1 MSSRQKSPPEF
12 AHLVNLAEDLT
23 GTFVMWAS
31 DDYFAEKENLLR
43 PDAPVFLAEKFT
55 DKGKWMD
62 GWESQRKRT
71 DGHDTCIIRLGT
83 PGTVDGVVFDTT
95 HFRGNAP
102 THVLL
107 EGIVAAHTATS
118 EELLARD
125 DWHVIVPNTAVKPHT
140 ENIVSLPSSS
150 ARATHARLHIFP
162 DGGVARLRIFGSV
175 VADERLFLRPGVI
188 DLAAVESGGT
198 VVAVSDEFFGPP
210 SNLLLPGRGV
220 NMGDGW
226 ETARRRTPGS
236 DWCVIKL
243 ARRGVIERFELDT
256 AFFKGNAPQFVVVEA
271 IDEAAPSTE
280 RLRTL
285 GRWPVLVSK
294 TPLVQHKKHTLEP
307 ERPLAAT
314 HLRVH
319 IFPHGGV
326 NRLRAFGH
334 ATDTADHAIKLDRFN
349 RLPEAMAGEFLRSL
363 CGSSTWANQLIAQR
377 PFASTKAL
385 SSALESSWWGLSE
398 ADHLEAFAAHPPI
411 GATHAAASATTLS
424 ASWSSLEQ
432 AGMSSATQAASARL
446 SSLNAEYVAK
456 NGFIYIVCAS
466 GRSAGDLVA
475 VLESRVGNDRA
486 TELDNAARE
495 QLKITRLRLEKWLAT
510 PTTDTPTTTQTTQ
523 KVST

>member
-23 GTFVMWAS
+23 GTFVLWSS
-31 DDYFAEKENLLR
+31 DDYFAEKENLVR
-43 PDAPVFLAEKFT
+43 PDAPVFITDKYT

-71 DGHDTCIIRLGT
+71 DGHDTCIVRLGT
-83 PGTVDGVVFDTT
+83 PGTVAGVVFDTT

-107 EGIVAAHTATS
+107 EGIVAPHTATS
-118 EELLARD
+118 DELLARD
-125 DWHVIVPNTAVKPHT
+125 DWHVIVPHTAVKPHT
-140 ENIVSLPSSS
+140 ENIVSLSSSS
-150 ARATHARLHIFP
+150 ARATHVRLHIYP
-162 DGGVARLRIFGSV
+162 DGGVARLRVFGTV
-175 VADERLFLRPGVI
+175 VADERLFLRPGVV

-198 VVAVSDEFFGPP
+198 IAAVSDEFFGPP

-226 ETARRRTPGS
+226 ETMRRRTPGS

-243 ARRGVIERFELDT
+243 ARRGVIERLELDT
-256 AFFKGNAPQFVVVEA
+256 AFFKGNAPQAVLVEA
-271 IDEAAPSTE
+271 IDDEAPTTE

-285 GRWPVLVSK
+285 GHWPILVSK
-294 TPLVQHKKHTLEP
+294 TPLVQHKKHVLEP
-307 ERPLAAT
+307 ERPLTVT

-334 ATDTADHAIKLDRFN
+334 AADTADQTVLLDRFN
-349 RLPEAMAGEFLRSL
+349 RMADPMAVEFLKSL
-363 CGSSTWANQLIAQR
+363 CGSTSWASQLTAQR
-377 PFASTKAL
+377 PFASVRAL
-385 SSALESSWWGLSE
+385 ATAMETVFWSLHEEAL
-398 ADHLEAFAAHPPI
+398 LEAFAAHPQI
-411 GATHAAASATTLS
+411 GDTHKAASATTLS
-424 ASWSSLEQ
+424 ASWSTSEQ
-432 AGMSSATQAASARL
+432 AGMSSATSTAAERL
-446 SSLNAEYVAK
+446 SSLNAQYAAK

-466 GRSAGDLVA
+466 GRSAAELLA
-475 VLESRVGNDRA
+475 VLESRVDNDRA
-486 TELDNAARE
+486 AELDTAARE

-510 PTTDTPTTTQTTQ
+510 STTEPSITQ
-523 KVST
+523 KAST